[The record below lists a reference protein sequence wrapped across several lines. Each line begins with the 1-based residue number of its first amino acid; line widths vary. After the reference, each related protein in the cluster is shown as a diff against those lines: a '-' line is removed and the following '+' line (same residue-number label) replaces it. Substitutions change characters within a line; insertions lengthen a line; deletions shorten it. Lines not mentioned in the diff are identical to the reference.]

1 MKNLFENWRRFINEE
16 ETDDKSSRDDIKKA
30 INAKLDKEGG
40 AAGMDPLVAAA
51 KEKDP
56 DITEEEV
63 KQIIAGMKNVAKHK
77 KGDLIDKEGLQEAVA
92 VYLEAKQIAEGALEE
107 EEGKKDACYKKIKAA
122 VKAKGGT
129 WPSAYASGRLVQCRK
144 VGAANYGN
152 KSKSGK

>member
-16 ETDDKSSRDDIKKA
+16 EGDKPSRDNIKKA
-30 INAKLDKEGG
+30 IDAKLDKEGG

-63 KQIIAGMKNVAKHK
+63 KQIIAGMKNVAKHE

-92 VYLEAKQIAEGALEE
+92 AYLEAKQIAEGALEE

-129 WPSAYASGRLVQCRK
+129 WPSAYASGRLVQCRN

>member
-92 VYLEAKQIAEGALEE
+92 VYLEAKQIAEGTLEE

-129 WPSAYASGRLVQCRK
+129 WPSAYASGRLVQCRN